1 MRYRKR
7 RYEKRRFESD
17 GRSNDVSANIYL
29 SMMLSPAWMALT
41 NNQRNLYVYCK
52 LQYYAEKKKPNGDS
66 ELFTMNQA
74 KWSKLYGLYK
84 ENNASSFY
92 RDMAALINHG
102 FIKCEE
108 CGKTTRT
115 KSIYRYSDMWQ
126 KYGTD
131 EFEISL
137 SDMTEGMRKALRKKN
152 KAPDG

>member
-108 CGKTTRT
+108 CGKITR
-115 KSIYRYSDMWQ
+115 
-126 KYGTD
+126 TD